1 MNYQKYA
8 DKAYSKIRQ
17 YGSPIKI
24 RRSGKKTYDPST
36 NTYTDSGTE
45 INGFAIMR
53 NYNQHNIDGTN
64 IRMGDVQFMASLD
77 GQPKSND
84 TITFGTK
91 SYTVVNVDVMSPDG
105 NTDIFYTI
113 QAR

>member
-8 DKAYSKIRQ
+8 LTAYKKLKQ
-17 YGSPIKI
+17 YGSPITIK
-24 RRSGKKTYDPST
+24 RSGKREYNPDT
-36 NTYTDSGTE
+36 NTYTDGGTE
-45 INGFAIMR
+45 LGGFAIMR

-64 IRMGDVQFMASLD
+64 IRIGDVQFMAYLS

-84 TITFGTK
+84 SITFGNK
-91 SYTVVNVDVMSPDG
+91 KYTVVNVDVMNPDG